1 MVILLILALIKANVT
16 SSFHKERKNGH
27 NKRNQ
32 TVCDT
37 RLSNQRD
44 NAENGHTML
53 CSRSV
58 S

>member
-44 NAENGHTML
+44 NAENGQYSTM
-53 CSRSV
+53 
-58 S
+58 